1 MSQKIGLFYIKQMVV
16 FEDCKSAT
24 DDNMFLIKVIRALT
38 PLDQGFLLQYS
49 QFRKLSDTFELGNNT
64 RTKHLSEWYLRLIS
78 ILKVYMQPLTK
89 LTNKFWHQKSQP
101 VSDSWNLVGG
111 ETKITS
117 RTWKGLRFS

>member
-49 QFRKLSDTFELGNNT
+49 QFRKLSDTFELGNYT
-64 RTKHLSEWYLRLIS
+64 RTKHLSE
-78 ILKVYMQPLTK
+78 
-89 LTNKFWHQKSQP
+89 
-101 VSDSWNLVGG
+101 
-111 ETKITS
+111 
-117 RTWKGLRFS
+117 